1 MSVLRMIFGRI
12 SVVLPTL
19 IGAALVAFFIIRL
32 APGDPVELM
41 VGERASSAEQLQ
53 SLRHQYGFDQ
63 PLWKQFADFAGHAV
77 QGDLG
82 RSIVTNRPVLTEFAS
97 LFPATVELGLCAIL
111 FAIVLG
117 IPIGCLAA
125 AYRGSTLDYGIVTL
139 SAVGASMPI
148 FWWGLMSIMAF
159 SVMLGWTPV
168 SGRISDVYF
177 IEPVTGFMLIDT
189 LLSDEK
195 GAFGS
200 ALAHLILPT
209 VILGTQPLATIVRMS
224 RSSLLEVLGE
234 DYMRTARSFGMS
246 STRLIFVY
254 ALRNALVPI
263 VTVLGLQI
271 GSLCGGAILTE
282 TIFAWPGVGRWM
294 VESIQRRDYPVI
306 QGGALLIAGLVVAV
320 NLTVD
325 ASYYLLNPR
334 LRRSR

>member
-1 MSVLRMIFGRI
+1 MSVLRVIFGRI
-12 SVVLPTL
+12 SVVLPSL

-41 VGERASSAEQLQ
+41 IGERAASAEQLQ
-53 SLRHQYGFDQ
+53 SLRQQYGFDQ

-82 RSIVTNRPVLTEFAS
+82 RSIVTNRPVLAEFAS

-177 IEPVTGFMLIDT
+177 VEPVTGFMLIDT

-200 ALAHLILPT
+200 ALVHLILPT

-254 ALRNALVPI
+254 ALRNALIPI